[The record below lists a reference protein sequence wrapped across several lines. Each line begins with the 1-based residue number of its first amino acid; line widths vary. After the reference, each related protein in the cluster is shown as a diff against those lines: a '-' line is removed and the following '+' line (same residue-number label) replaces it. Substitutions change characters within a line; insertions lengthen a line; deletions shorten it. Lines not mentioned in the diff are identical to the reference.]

1 MSLMKLTV
9 DPPTSEVSEDFGSW
23 PLCRDRSLRVV
34 QVARLWVGCFARS
47 IGSLYGWSEH
57 HVALGGRLMD
67 DGRSD

>member
-9 DPPTSEVSEDFGSW
+9 DPQTSEVSEDFGSL
-23 PLCRDRSLRVV
+23 PLCLDRSLRVV
-34 QVARLWVGCFARS
+34 QAARLWVGCFARS
-47 IGSLYGWSEH
+47 IGSLNRSGEH